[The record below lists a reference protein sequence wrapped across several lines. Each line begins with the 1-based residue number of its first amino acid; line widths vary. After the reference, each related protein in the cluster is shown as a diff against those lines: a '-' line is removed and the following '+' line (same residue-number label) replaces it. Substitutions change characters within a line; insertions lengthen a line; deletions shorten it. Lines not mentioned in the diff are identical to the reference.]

1 MRSMLILG
9 SIVSAS
15 LAASLMPAIAGKASL
30 TREAADRSVG
40 MALLGAH
47 VYGDGTF
54 NPDHSSGL
62 VSVKK
67 IDKGQYDVTF
77 NRSRKGCTPA
87 GTPIN
92 QDRLVV
98 LGTTTSRVSNHDT
111 WIVYTRQGS
120 VYADSDFMLLIFCSR

>member
-1 MRSMLILG
+1 MHPKLILG
-9 SIVSAS
+9 SI
-15 LAASLMPAIAGKASL
+15 LAAALAALPMPAFAGKASPA
-30 TREAADRSVG
+30 REAADGSVG

-47 VYGDGTF
+47 VHADGTF

-77 NRSRKGCTPA
+77 NRSLKGCTPV
-87 GTPIN
+87 GTPVLQN
-92 QDRLVV
+92 RSVV

-111 WIVYTRQGS
+111 WIVYTQDGS
-120 VYADSDFMLLIFCSR
+120 GFADRNFMLLIFCSR